1 LPSPTPPTHLVMSII
16 PLNDKEIFR
25 LTPVPH
31 SSIMR
36 LVFVIKEFKKIGS
49 FPSSPINENT

>member
-1 LPSPTPPTHLVMSII
+1 MSII

-36 LVFVIKEFKKIGS
+36 LIFGL
-49 FPSSPINENT
+49 

>member
-1 LPSPTPPTHLVMSII
+1 MAII

-25 LTPVPH
+25 LTPVAH

-36 LVFVIKEFKKIGS
+36 LAFVIKEFGKFG
-49 FPSSPINENT
+49 FLPSPALNENA

>member
-1 LPSPTPPTHLVMSII
+1 MMPII

-25 LTPVPH
+25 LTPVAH

-36 LVFVIKEFKKIGS
+36 LILRLEGIEAPMMELQMHIDNF
-49 FPSSPINENT
+49 